1 MALRAPF
8 ADLLDADPDDPALA
22 ALRRTELIG
31 RPLGDRAFQDAI
43 SRRLGR
49 AITPGKPGPKP
60 KRERDGGRCGVTVMP
75 WMERGAVG
83 VFPRGESGKDQLAAL
98 SQASAYE
105 TRRTIADWCGRADS
119 RSAAL

>member
-22 ALRRTELIG
+22 ALRRNELIG

-49 AITPGKPGPKP
+49 ATIRPT
-60 KRERDGGRCGVTVMP
+60 RRAASAHADNGRIARRGRNANACETILDLLDPFRRRRSRPRQARARRALP
-75 WMERGAVG
+75 W
-83 VFPRGESGKDQLAAL
+83 LAAVARL
-98 SQASAYE
+98 A
-105 TRRTIADWCGRADS
+105 
-119 RSAAL
+119 